1 MGMDTMPGER
11 EPAARAIDVL
21 IWLADHTAD
30 TWGVREVA
38 RAMNTSPS
46 TIYRIFQVF
55 ESRDLVTKNEDGR
68 YTPGLELFRICQVF
82 SQRLSPVKI
91 AKPHLEK
98 LALACGETVLLAAY
112 GARRGQMIVID
123 IIDAPHPLRWV
134 VRLNQ
139 WNAIHSGATGLA
151 ILAFLPE
158 EERQALYQ
166 KDLERFTERTMV
178 TADDLEAEAGQDP
191 RPRLRVL
198 PGPAV
203 QGRGRLRRAAVRR
216 RGRRVR
222 RRVHHDPRGPLRPGP
237 GAEAGQPP
245 RLGRRRHLRRPARRR
260 LPPRHLLRPA
270 AVAVCR
276 LRLRTRADVWAS
288 SAPTPSSGGGRRP
301 GQAAPL

>member
-1 MGMDTMPGER
+1 MPGER

-21 IWLADHTAD
+21 IWLADHAASHAGD

-38 RAMNTSPS
+38 RAMNASPS

-55 ESRDLVTKNEDGR
+55 ESRDLVTKNADGR

-82 SQRLSPVKI
+82 AQRLSPVKI

-151 ILAFLPE
+151 ILAFLPAD
-158 EERQALYQ
+158 ERRALYQ
-166 KDLERFTERTMV
+166 QGPRAVHR
-178 TADDLEAEAGQDP
+178 ADPGHRGGPGGRGRPDP
-191 RPRLRVL
+191 RPRLRLL

-203 QGRGRLRRAAVRR
+203 PGRDRLRRPPVRR
-216 RGRRVR
+216 RGRRLR
-222 RRVHHDPRGPLRPGP
+222 RRVHHDPRGPLRPRP
-237 GAEAGQPP
+237 GAEARRPP
-245 RLGRRRHLRRPARRR
+245 RRGRRRHLRRPARRR
-260 LPPRHLLRPA
+260 LPPRHL
-270 AVAVCR
+270 
-276 LRLRTRADVWAS
+276 
-288 SAPTPSSGGGRRP
+288 TPSSPDQGRAANVTARP
-301 GQAAPL
+301 

>member
-1 MGMDTMPGER
+1 
-11 EPAARAIDVL
+11 
-21 IWLADHTAD
+21 
-30 TWGVREVA
+30 
-38 RAMNTSPS
+38 MNASPS

-166 KDLERFTERTMV
+166 RDLERFTERTMV
-178 TADDLEAEAGQDP
+178 TAERARGGGRQDP

-203 QGRGRLRRAAVRR
+203 AGRGRLRRAPVRR

-222 RRVHHDPRGPLRPGP
+222 RRVHHDPRGPLRPRP
-237 GAEAGQPP
+237 GAEARPPP

-260 LPPRHLLRPA
+260 LPPRHLTTGGRPVRPWKTAPA
-270 AVAVCR
+270 ANSQPHGPR
-276 LRLRTRADVWAS
+276 S
-288 SAPTPSSGGGRRP
+288 S
-301 GQAAPL
+301 

>member
-1 MGMDTMPGER
+1 MDTMPGER

-21 IWLADHTAD
+21 VWLADHTAD

-68 YTPGLELFRICQVF
+68 YTPGLELFRICRVF

-91 AKPHLEK
+91 AKPHLQK

-134 VRLNQ
+134 VSVNQ
-139 WNAIHSGATGLA
+139 WRVVHSGATGLA

-158 EERQALYQ
+158 AERRAIYDRGL
-166 KDLERFTERTMV
+166 DRFTDQTLV
-178 TADDLEAEAGQDP
+178 TADDLEAEAARIRARGYAYSQGQRSKGAVGFGAPLFDAAGEVFGDVCITIPEGRFDP
-191 RPRLRVL
+191 AQEPKL
-198 PGPAV
+198 
-203 QGRGRLRRAAVRR
+203 GRLLVSAAADISADLH
-216 RGRRVR
+216 GA
-222 RRVHHDPRGPLRPGP
+222 GFLRD
-237 GAEAGQPP
+237 
-245 RLGRRRHLRRPARRR
+245 
-260 LPPRHLLRPA
+260 
-270 AVAVCR
+270 
-276 LRLRTRADVWAS
+276 T
-288 SAPTPSSGGGRRP
+288 
-301 GQAAPL
+301 

>member
-1 MGMDTMPGER
+1 MDTMPGER

-68 YTPGLELFRICQVF
+68 YIPGLELFRVCQVF
-82 SQRLSPVKI
+82 SRRLSPVRI

-134 VRLNQ
+134 VRINQ
-139 WNAIHSGATGLA
+139 WNTIHSGATGLA

-158 EERQALYQ
+158 DERRAIYQ
-166 KDLERFTERTMV
+166 KDLEKFTDRTMV
-178 TADDLEAEAGQDP
+178 AADDLEAEAVKIRALGYAYSRGQ
-191 RPRLRVL
+191 RSM
-198 PGPAV
+198 GAV
-203 QGRGRLRRAAVRR
+203 GFG
-216 RGRRVR
+216 
-222 RRVHHDPRGPLRPGP
+222 
-237 GAEAGQPP
+237 
-245 RLGRRRHLRRPARRR
+245 
-260 LPPRHLLRPA
+260 
-270 AVAVCR
+270 
-276 LRLRTRADVWAS
+276 
-288 SAPTPSSGGGRRP
+288 
-301 GQAAPL
+301 APLFDAAGEVFGDVCITIPEGRFDPAQEPKLGGLLVSTAADITADLHGAGFLRDT

>member
-21 IWLADHTAD
+21 VWLADHTAD

-82 SQRLSPVKI
+82 AQRLSPVKI

-151 ILAFLPE
+151 IFAFLPD
-158 EERQALYQ
+158 EERQAIELAYFDGCTYREVAQ
-166 KDLERFTERTMV
+166 L
-178 TADDLEAEAGQDP
+178 L
-191 RPRLRVL
+191 
-198 PGPAV
+198 
-203 QGRGRLRRAAVRR
+203 
-216 RGRRVR
+216 
-222 RRVHHDPRGPLRPGP
+222 
-237 GAEAGQPP
+237 GQPEGTVKS
-245 RLGRRRHLRRPARRR
+245 RIRNGMRRMRAV
-260 LPPRHLLRPA
+260 LLDAGVRGVEA
-270 AVAVCR
+270 
-276 LRLRTRADVWAS
+276 
-288 SAPTPSSGGGRRP
+288 
-301 GQAAPL
+301 

>member
-21 IWLADHTAD
+21 VWLADHTAD

-134 VRLNQ
+134 VSVNQ
-139 WNAIHSGATGLA
+139 WRVVHSGATGLA

-158 EERQALYQ
+158 AERRAIYGRGL
-166 KDLERFTERTMV
+166 DRFTDQTLV
-178 TADDLEAEAGQDP
+178 TADDLEAEAARIRARGYAYSRGQRSRGAVGLGAPIYDAAGDVFGDVCVTIPEGRFDP
-191 RPRLRVL
+191 DQEPKMGGLLVSAAADISADLHGAGFLR
-198 PGPAV
+198 
-203 QGRGRLRRAAVRR
+203 
-216 RGRRVR
+216 
-222 RRVHHDPRGPLRPGP
+222 D
-237 GAEAGQPP
+237 
-245 RLGRRRHLRRPARRR
+245 
-260 LPPRHLLRPA
+260 
-270 AVAVCR
+270 
-276 LRLRTRADVWAS
+276 T
-288 SAPTPSSGGGRRP
+288 
-301 GQAAPL
+301 